1 VAAAGKE
8 RHKGIEGF
16 YEMDENRDQHIPG
29 IIMVYGYYETSSRSG
44 WCVLVAKV
52 RAVTVVE
59 RAKVDVFLTRNVL
72 LQRRGR

>member
-1 VAAAGKE
+1 M
-8 RHKGIEGF
+8 RWT
-16 YEMDENRDQHIPG
+16 RT
-29 IIMVYGYYETSSRSG
+29 ETSTYLG
-44 WCVLVAKV
+44 LLWCTGTMRPAHVQDGVYLAAKV